1 MRLVFLL
8 FACAATVA
16 AAADIGAQRGL
27 QEIVLSV
34 KNLEQATDVYRTV
47 GKFVVKAD
55 GPADP
60 ALVTFWGLPAGTR
73 VHERVM
79 GVPSTDKGF
88 LRLVRIEGLPQ
99 VQIRSS
105 ARPFDTGGIFNFN
118 ALVKDMP
125 GVFEAL
131 RDVGF
136 QGFAD
141 PNYYTIFGKKY
152 GGAMLRGHDG
162 VVTNL
167 LERVDQPWDDIP
179 PFATMSHI
187 INATQMVKD
196 YEESRDFFVRKL
208 GWHVRWE
215 AAPNW
220 PSDGSNNMGIPNN
233 LLISGAVKERA
244 ASFLFAKDA
253 DGGSI
258 EIFKFDG
265 VTGKDFA
272 DRAHPPNL
280 GVLSYRIHVP
290 DLTAYA
296 GTIASRGVE
305 PRVPLTELT
314 VAPYGKVRQ
323 MVVVAPS
330 GAWLEFFETVKAP

>member
-1 MRLVFLL
+1 
-8 FACAATVA
+8 
-16 AAADIGAQRGL
+16 
-27 QEIVLSV
+27 
-34 KNLEQATDVYRTV
+34 
-47 GKFVVKAD
+47 
-55 GPADP
+55 
-60 ALVTFWGLPAGTR
+60 
-73 VHERVM
+73 
-79 GVPSTDKGF
+79 
-88 LRLVRIEGLPQ
+88 
-99 VQIRSS
+99 
-105 ARPFDTGGIFNFN
+105 
-118 ALVKDMP
+118 
-125 GVFEAL
+125 
-131 RDVGF
+131 
-136 QGFAD
+136 
-141 PNYYTIFGKKY
+141 
-152 GGAMLRGHDG
+152 
-162 VVTNL
+162 
-167 LERVDQPWDDIP
+167 
-179 PFATMSHI
+179 
-187 INATQMVKD
+187 
-196 YEESRDFFVRKL
+196 
-208 GWHVRWE
+208 
-215 AAPNW
+215 
-220 PSDGSNNMGIPNN
+220 MGIPNN

-330 GAWLEFFETVKAP
+330 GAWLEFFETVTAP

>member
-1 MRLVFLL
+1 MRLVVLGIL
-8 FACAATVA
+8 FATAAVA
-16 AAADIGAQRGL
+16 APDITQRRGV

-34 KNLEQATDVYRTV
+34 KNLDTATAVYRDV
-47 GKFVVKAD
+47 GKFEIKSD
-55 GPADP
+55 GAVDP
-60 ALVTFWGLPAGTR
+60 ALATFWGLPAGTR
-73 VHERVM
+73 IHERVM

-88 LRLVRIEGLPQ
+88 LRLVKIEGLPQ

-105 ARPFDTGGIFNFN
+105 ARPFDTGGMFNFN

-131 RDVGF
+131 RDAGF

-141 PNYYTIFGKKY
+141 PNYYTIFGKDY

-162 VVTNL
+162 IVINL
-167 LERVDQPWDDIP
+167 LERVNQSWDDVP

-187 INATQMVKD
+187 VNATQMVKD
-196 YEESRDFFVRKL
+196 YDASVDFFAKKL
-208 GWHVRWE
+208 GWHIRWE
-215 AAPNW
+215 AAPIW
-220 PSDGSNNMGIPNN
+220 PADGSNNMALPNS
-233 LLISGAVKERA
+233 LLISGAVKEKA
-244 ASFLFAKDA
+244 ASFIFAKDA

-258 EIFKFDG
+258 EVFKFEG

-280 GVLSYRIHVP
+280 GVLSYRVHVP
-290 DLTAYA
+290 KLADYA
-296 GTIASRGVE
+296 KLIASRGVM
-305 PRVPLTELT
+305 PKIPMTELAM
-314 VAPYGKVRQ
+314 APYGKVRQ

-330 GAWLEFFETVKAP
+330 GAWIEFFEQVKAP